1 MAGDTAA
8 VPHLAPVAPAPRPED
23 QVGDLLRCARE
34 KAGKSMR
41 DVSDALNIRFVYVEA
56 LEQSDYGKLPGTTYA
71 IGFLR
76 TYAQYLGLDV
86 AELVQRFKE
95 EQAGLDRQTQ
105 LVFPTPVP
113 EGKVPGGALILVSVV
128 LVALAYGA
136 WSYFS
141 KDENSVADLV
151 PAVPERLQNLMT
163 EGDSD
168 GDAPADS
175 ATASAGESV
184 AAVPSNSSPIFV
196 LPEPHSDSEIKTAE
210 PVEAAAAMPAPES
223 VEAVP
228 ETAVQL
234 VAAPAGSDIGP
245 EPAEA
250 STEAPVEDLVEATLA
265 PAPPAEQETS
275 QPEVVSAPEPVAAPA
290 ETSVET
296 PVETSAETPV
306 ETPME
311 TSVVAE
317 ALPEPEEVAPPPE
330 PESQAVDSEPQPS
343 VTVSEAEPIAVP
355 APQPVAETTSIPE
368 APQVAAIPSASDA
381 EPGGQPVEDLAPR
394 VYGVGNTGARIVL
407 RATQEAWVQVRDSD
421 DNLLLTRL
429 LRAGDSYRVP
439 NRPGL
444 TMLTGNAGGLEITVD
459 GNRLGSLGSVGKVR
473 RDVPLDPARLIKNYN
488 LPQ

>member
-1 MAGDTAA
+1 MADQHQDPHSKMAGDTAA

-275 QPEVVSAPEPVAAPA
+275 QPEVVSAPGDASGDASGDIGGGGSPARARGGRAAA
-290 ETSVET
+290 GTR
-296 PVETSAETPV
+296 
-306 ETPME
+306 
-311 TSVVAE
+311 
-317 ALPEPEEVAPPPE
+317 
-330 PESQAVDSEPQPS
+330 
-343 VTVSEAEPIAVP
+343 
-355 APQPVAETTSIPE
+355 
-368 APQVAAIPSASDA
+368 
-381 EPGGQPVEDLAPR
+381 EPGRRQRAAAKRYGERGRADRGPGAP
-394 VYGVGNTGARIVL
+394 TGCRDHIYSRGPAGRRDPFRIGRGTRRPARRGLGAAGL
-407 RATQEAWVQVRDSD
+407 RRRQHRCQDRPARD
-421 DNLLLTRL
+421 
-429 LRAGDSYRVP
+429 A
-439 NRPGL
+439 
-444 TMLTGNAGGLEITVD
+444 
-459 GNRLGSLGSVGKVR
+459 GSLGPG
-473 RDVPLDPARLIKNYN
+473 AR
-488 LPQ
+488 QR